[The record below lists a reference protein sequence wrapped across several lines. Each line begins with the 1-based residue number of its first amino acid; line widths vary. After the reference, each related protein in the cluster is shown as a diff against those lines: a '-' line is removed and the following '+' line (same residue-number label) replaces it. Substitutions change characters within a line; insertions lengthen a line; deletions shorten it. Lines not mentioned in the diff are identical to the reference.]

1 MITAVLSDLDGV
13 LVASMDATRRAWA
26 AWGARHGID
35 GAALQAEN
43 HGRPA
48 RDVVALVV
56 GAADVPAETEF
67 VRRAEV
73 ADVDGLLA
81 FEGAAGILRLPR
93 VAVVTS
99 CEAPL
104 AAARLRGAGLTAPR
118 VVVTADMVARGKPAP
133 DAYLLAARRL
143 GTEPGECVVIEDA
156 PAGVAAGRAAGM
168 TVWAV
173 STTHQRHELGEA
185 HRVASG
191 LPELLA
197 DLASSFA

>member
-1 MITAVLSDLDGV
+1 MITTVLSDLDGV
-13 LVASMDATRRAWA
+13 LVASMDATRRAWT
-26 AWGARHGID
+26 AWGDRHGID
-35 GAALQAEN
+35 GAALQSAH
-43 HGRPA
+43 HGWPA

-56 GAADVPAETEF
+56 DAADVPAETEF
-67 VRRAEV
+67 VRRTEV
-73 ADVDGLLA
+73 ADVVGIRA

-99 CEAPL
+99 CEAAL
-104 AAARLRGAGLTAPR
+104 AVARLHGAGLTAPR
-118 VVVTADMVARGKPAP
+118 VVVTADMVTHGKPAP

-143 GTEPGECVVIEDA
+143 GAAPADCVVIEDA

-173 STTHQRHELGEA
+173 STTHHPRELGDA

-197 DLASSFA
+197 DLESAPA